1 MQSGV
6 RVMAIV
12 RIDKDRCIS
21 SGMCVGDT
29 PDAFTFDDD
38 ELAETTPVAAT
49 TDLARLLA
57 IARNCP
63 GQAIIV
69 ERGDGGEPPGS

>member
-1 MQSGV
+1 MV
-6 RVMAIV
+6 AIV

-21 SGMCVGDT
+21 SGMCVGDA

-38 ELAETTPVAAT
+38 ELAEATPVART

-69 ERGDGGEPPGS
+69 EPDAGDEPSTS